1 MNYDEWSALP
11 NNFFVK
17 CTSAY
22 DNERE
27 LYDVLEME
35 AYNHAA
41 VPMRYYVASISAD
54 TLYGE
59 DNARTITRAFDYNA
73 HYELPNEEKTYSSLG
88 MIVIDN
94 FPIYINML
102 HFAEA
107 SKYDSFGN
115 SATYPSYEPK
125 IGDFVYARYNDK
137 FYSINMVKQEDE
149 IFLQGKHTW
158 TLHLIEIKNN
168 GYLFGSEII
177 SAGDYITTSASG
189 IDGADIYGLN
199 DVIDDEKVNVLYEP
213 EVTECPPNDPGN
225 DWWSDRL

>member
-1 MNYDEWSALP
+1 MAYDDWSPLP
-11 NNFFVK
+11 NDFFVK

-22 DNERE
+22 DCERE

-35 AYNHAA
+35 GYNHRA
-41 VPMRYYVASISAD
+41 VPMRYYVTSISAD

-73 HYELPNEEKTYSSLG
+73 YYELPSEEKMYSSIG
-88 MIVIDN
+88 TIVIDN

-102 HFAEA
+102 HFGVA
-107 SKYDSFGN
+107 SQYNSFGV
-115 SATYPSYEPK
+115 SASYPSYEPK

-158 TLHLIEIKNN
+158 TLHLVEFRNN
-168 GYLFGSEII
+168 GYLMGSELL
-177 SAGDYITTSASG
+177 SANDYITTSASG
-189 IDGADIYGLN
+189 VNVADIYGLN
-199 DVIDDEKVNVLYEP
+199 DVIDSEKKEFLYEP
-213 EVTECPPNDPGN
+213 EITECSPNDPGN
-225 DWWSDRL
+225 DWWADRL